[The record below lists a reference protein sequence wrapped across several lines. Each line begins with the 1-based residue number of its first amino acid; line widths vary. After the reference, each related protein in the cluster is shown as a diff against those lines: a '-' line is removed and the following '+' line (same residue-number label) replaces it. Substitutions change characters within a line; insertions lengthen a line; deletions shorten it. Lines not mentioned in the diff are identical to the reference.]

1 MTDGAQAPE
10 PNPSAAGAK
19 RPGAAERLLSGLSAL
34 AARAAGARPSLSG
47 FRSLGS
53 LQARRAPRPNL
64 AVDPSLAASGFRPG
78 DALAYDL
85 LGSCLPHAAYDEA
98 DRLFFLE
105 GAEPG
110 EWEGIGFVVGIV
122 PQTGV
127 TEEMKASLLAMTQ
140 GILPVKSTLA
150 VTILAS
156 PIVDRRIAAWLEPRA
171 EGIARIPDASVRAM
185 AMKAAVSRARRFLA
199 AAGEP
204 VLAQAPLPVRDF
216 RAWAAAVYATPKPF
230 DPEVRQAA
238 LDARQSIVSVLSQNH
253 LFERVWG
260 LQDFIDAAGEM
271 LNPQKVRAG
280 EFFPR
285 AANPLAEPRHQ
296 LLARDTEVLV
306 KKRGIRFSGGV
317 AQASP
322 ASGRRSGAAA
332 SASSVATVTAVAA
345 SVEAYHQR
353 LSLAST
359 SLLLGEPGRSGAQ
372 IPCPFALTMALQIP
386 DALKEK
392 AAMEMKRARA
402 RQMAG
407 TPIGA
412 LTPYYQE
419 MHKEYQLALGS
430 YAGDG
435 GIARMMHQMVL
446 FAPAG
451 REAECIRA
459 AQSVAR
465 KAGMDLQP
473 NTAMHAQGLLAA
485 LPLGA
490 TPGLMDDCRQ
500 MQRLPLRTLG
510 AAVHGMPIMAEYKGT
525 GRRAGEKRLTPLLM
539 LLGRKGQVEL
549 VDSYAN
555 PNGSYSMTIVGKPG
569 SGKSVVMN
577 ELAFSVFSMGGRV
590 WIIDVGRS
598 YEKLARLL
606 GGAFIE
612 LSDDDVWDMN
622 PFRFA
627 LPDLPGA
634 AGGAGGP
641 SPAAALQADAGERI
655 EMIAGIIA
663 ELMTAEGLSPV
674 AQSIL
679 RQAVGEA
686 AGRALLERR
695 AATMADLKAALER
708 FAPERREALDMLV
721 LLEPYLPGGAL
732 GKWFDGTGRPIDL
745 SNRFMVLELGGL
757 SAFRE
762 LRAGILMT
770 VISFIERAMAKES
783 RAVPKMVLIDEA
795 WDLMGAGRAGKFIEA
810 GYRRARKLNG
820 AFVTATQSAA
830 DYWMS
835 ETAQAA
841 WRCADARIFLRQDAD
856 VLESLMAEK
865 KMKDDPWLREAVA
878 SLTTVAQAYSEMV
891 VKVGDDPA
899 AIGRLVLDPYSSVV
913 YSTLPA
919 ETAAVD
925 AWRRRGFSVD
935 RAVAEVAAGRL
946 EPGLDDWPE
955 DPPGEAADKRPH
967 RAAAS
972 F

>member
-1 MTDGAQAPE
+1 MSSEAAPQ
-10 PNPSAAGAK
+10 S
-19 RPGAAERLLSGLSAL
+19 AAERFFSGLSRL
-34 AARAAGARPSLSG
+34 AEGLRRGFSGKCLRANLS
-47 FRSLGS
+47 
-53 LQARRAPRPNL
+53 
-64 AVDPSLAASGFRPG
+64 VDPALAASGFRLG

-85 LGSCLPHAAYDEA
+85 LGACLPHAAYDEE
-98 DRLFFLE
+98 DRLFYLE

-110 EWEGIGFVVGIV
+110 TWEGIGFVIGIT

-127 TEEMKASLLAMTQ
+127 TEEMKSSLLTMMQ
-140 GILPVKSTLA
+140 GILPVKSTIA

-156 PIVDRRIAAWLEPRA
+156 PIVDRRVAAWLLPRA

-185 AMKAAVSRARRFLA
+185 AMKAASSRARHILHGA
-199 AAGEP
+199 SAPIAAG
-204 VLAQAPLPVRDF
+204 APLPVRDF
-216 RAWAAAVYATPKPF
+216 RAWAAVVCAAPRPF
-230 DPEVRQAA
+230 EEEARRTA
-238 LDARQSIVSVLSQNH
+238 LDARQSIASILSQNH
-253 LFERVWG
+253 LCEGVWS
-260 LQDFIDAAGEM
+260 LQDFIDAASEM
-271 LNPQKVRAG
+271 LNPQKVLAG

-296 LLARDTEVLV
+296 LLARDTEVFV
-306 KKRGIRFSGGV
+306 EKRRIRFSS
-317 AQASP
+317 AAP
-322 ASGRRSGAAA
+322 AAPAAGRPGAV
-332 SASSVATVTAVAA
+332 SLVAA
-345 SVEAYHQR
+345 SIEAYHQR
-353 LSLAST
+353 LSLAAT

-372 IPCPFALTMALQIP
+372 IPCPFALTMIVQIP

-392 AAMEMKRARA
+392 AALEMKRARA

-419 MHKEYQLALGS
+419 MHKEYQIALGS
-430 YAGDG
+430 FAGDG
-435 GIARMMHQMVL
+435 GAARMLHQLLL
-446 FAPAG
+446 FAPEG
-451 REAECIRA
+451 REAECFRA

-473 NTAMHAQGLLAA
+473 NAAMHAQGLLAS

-500 MQRLPLRTLG
+500 MQRFALRTLG

-525 GRRAGEKRLTPLLM
+525 GPRAGESRLTPLLM
-539 LLGRKGQVEL
+539 LLGRKGQIEL

-612 LSDDDVWDMN
+612 LSDDEVWDLN

-627 LPDLPGA
+627 LPEAPHRSA
-634 AGGAGGP
+634 
-641 SPAAALQADAGERI
+641 AAALQADASERI
-655 EMIAGIIA
+655 EMVAGILA

-679 RQAVGEA
+679 RQAAGEA
-686 AGRALLERR
+686 AGSALLEGR
-695 AATMADLKAALER
+695 AATMADLKRALER
-708 FAPERREALDMLV
+708 FAPDRREAQDMLV
-721 LLEPYLPGGAL
+721 LLEPYLPGGPL
-732 GKWFDGTGRPIDL
+732 GKWFDGSGRPIDL

-770 VISFIERAMAKES
+770 IISFIERAMARES

-841 WRCADARIFLRQDAD
+841 WRCADARIFLRQDPD
-856 VLESLMAEK
+856 VLESLMAER

-878 SLTTVAQAYSEMV
+878 SLTTVARAYSEMV
-891 VKVGDDPA
+891 VKVGDDPP

-919 ETAAVD
+919 EAAAVD

-946 EPGLDDWPE
+946 APGPDDWPAE
-955 DPPGEAADKRPH
+955 P
-967 RAAAS
+967 S
-972 F
+972 FPSSSPTPAPAGSPTSAEPLEKSARHD